1 MIVESEIQ
9 ALKQEKVILKDE
21 TVESSNPYLPK
32 LYFCSMFIGSKGS
45 GKTWSLVSLLK
56 HYEKS
61 TILDKKGRVHK
72 MRTILFCPTGNSDF
86 NKIYTTLGSLDQE
99 NDIILDY
106 SDDKLLQV
114 LDDIAGEEK
123 DIKEY
128 YKYQKAYNKFKS
140 NEKLKDKHLLL
151 LDQHDFKEPFAD
163 FKNKKPKYLQYRI
176 NFLIFDDLISDQVA
190 FKKNSKICNLTIK
203 CRHHHCNML
212 FTTQYP
218 RSIPPV
224 IRTNTD
230 IWVLFKFASKERILD
245 QIYNEIS
252 SLLTVEEFEELYDYS
267 TKNNK
272 HDALIIDNHNRVN
285 KDLMFRKNWNIVI
298 KFVNKKIT

>member
-21 TVESSNPYLPK
+21 TVEISNPYLPK

-56 HYEKS
+56 HYEKT

-86 NKIYTTLGSLDQE
+86 NKIYTTLESLDQE

-123 DIKEY
+123 ILKNIINIKRHIINLN
-128 YKYQKAYNKFKS
+128 QM
-140 NEKLKDKHLLL
+140 
-151 LDQHDFKEPFAD
+151 
-163 FKNKKPKYLQYRI
+163 KN
-176 NFLIFDDLISDQVA
+176 
-190 FKKNSKICNLTIK
+190 
-203 CRHHHCNML
+203 
-212 FTTQYP
+212 
-218 RSIPPV
+218 
-224 IRTNTD
+224 
-230 IWVLFKFASKERILD
+230 
-245 QIYNEIS
+245 
-252 SLLTVEEFEELYDYS
+252 
-267 TKNNK
+267 
-272 HDALIIDNHNRVN
+272 
-285 KDLMFRKNWNIVI
+285 
-298 KFVNKKIT
+298 